1 MRRNPMKTAAAT
13 NQVSTAATARSE
25 YPPLRRRCRTR
36 ARSRTPPMPRP
47 SINRTSGPRRWRPD
61 RSAGV
66 ASRKRFPFGSSLSA
80 IRSGFAPAALLASLL
95 IVLARPGLIGPSL
108 AQEVA
113 GGVPRSPAKLKTRRG
128 PGGGVMLWVYVP
140 RGTSLDRIAV
150 TSDADVPE
158 SAVWFDLVN
167 PTHEEDKIVERKAG
181 MAVPTREEMQ
191 EIEVTSRLY
200 VENGARYMTATLMCQ
215 SDTDAP
221 KTTPVT
227 FILSG
232 HRLVTVRYDEPRPF
246 MIVGNKLA
254 RVCSPTVAGES
265 VMMDLLDAVIDRAA
279 DILERIGSE
288 VDQISHDIFEP
299 EGGRADRTRS
309 YNEILKAIG
318 KKGDLASKVRESLVS
333 IGRLLLYLANEADS
347 MRWAKE
353 SRAQLRGMQRDV
365 HSLSDHAFYLSNKIQ
380 FLLDAMLGVVTIE
393 QNNVIKIFSVAAVAL
408 MPPTLIASIY
418 GMNFKHMPELDW
430 TLGYPVAIALMLL
443 AAALPYFFFKWKK
456 WL

>member
-1 MRRNPMKTAAAT
+1 
-13 NQVSTAATARSE
+13 
-25 YPPLRRRCRTR
+25 
-36 ARSRTPPMPRP
+36 
-47 SINRTSGPRRWRPD
+47 
-61 RSAGV
+61 
-66 ASRKRFPFGSSLSA
+66 
-80 IRSGFAPAALLASLL
+80 
-95 IVLARPGLIGPSL
+95 
-108 AQEVA
+108 
-113 GGVPRSPAKLKTRRG
+113 
-128 PGGGVMLWVYVP
+128 MLWVYVP
-140 RGTSLDRIAV
+140 RGTSLDRMAV
-150 TSDADVPE
+150 TSDVDVPD

-167 PTHEEDKIVERKAG
+167 PTHEEDKIVERKVG
-181 MAVPTREEMQ
+181 MAVHTREEMQ

-232 HRLVTVRYDEPRPF
+232 HRLITVRYDEPRPF

-254 RVCSPTVAGES
+254 RVCSPTVTGES

-299 EGGRADRTRS
+299 EAGGADRSRS
-309 YNEILKAIG
+309 YNEILKTIG
-318 KKGDLASKVRESLVS
+318 KKGDLASKARESLVS

-365 HSLSDHAFYLSNKIQ
+365 HSLSDHAAYLSNKIQ

-430 TLGYPVAIALMLL
+430 QLGYPVAIVLMLL
-443 AAALPYFFFKWKK
+443 AAALPYFVFKWKK